1 MVGSSAPP
9 ISNIIK
15 VTSKFTSKGPA
26 LNANS
31 YSQSTVGEGEVA
43 GHHESH
49 SLPRLHNDLSANVS
63 RNNILQFPA
72 QAEGYDRASSIAE
85 DPQMSASQRRV
96 LRKNN

>member
-49 SLPRLHNDLSANVS
+49 SLPRLHNDLGANAN
-63 RNNILQFPA
+63 RNNIVQFPA
-72 QAEGYDRASSIAE
+72 QEQGYDRASSIAE
-85 DPQMSASQRRV
+85 DPQISSS
-96 LRKNN
+96 